1 MVRSAWPEINVSI
14 IAPGIIGGVSPSISH
29 PYPLTTE
36 QLVQAARA
44 MKSGFQ
50 IERGE
55 NQLGFVHVLDLA
67 QMYMLL
73 IDDALGSLSGSNATA
88 TTEHPIPPWGPHAHY
103 FGVTENIRFSEL
115 MRNGLVPV
123 MFENGIIESTEVV
136 STSASKVAR
145 AILYGDGYDPDGPP
159 PPPDS
164 WALHV
169 AAALG
174 LNMRIV
180 AARMAKLGW
189 KPVQGSA
196 VRSYVDAI
204 PLYLRLEKENKG

>member
-29 PYPLTTE
+29 PCPLTTE

-73 IDDALGSLSGSNATA
+73 IDDALASLSGSNI
-88 TTEHPIPPWGPHAHY
+88 TEHRIPLWGSQAYY

-136 STSASKVAR
+136 STSASEVAR
-145 AILYGDGYDPDGPP
+145 AILYGDGYDPDGPA

-189 KPVQGSA
+189 KPVQGSV
-196 VRSYVDAI
+196 VRSYDDAI